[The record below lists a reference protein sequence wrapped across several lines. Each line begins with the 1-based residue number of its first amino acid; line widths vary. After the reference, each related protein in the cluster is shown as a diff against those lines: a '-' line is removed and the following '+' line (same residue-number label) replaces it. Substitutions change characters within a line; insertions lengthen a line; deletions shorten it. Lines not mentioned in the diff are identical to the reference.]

1 MYNKWLRG
9 VRITGFHFPYV
20 RILFEWISASK
31 YSRWHIANV
40 AFELHWRDSFSLN
53 ISPYTVQCT
62 LYIPHLQSKHVNHI
76 HPHSCNKQHNTTQS
90 MPFIKIPFL
99 KRKQKKQQLLILH
112 PCRWANISNSI
123 EMFWIVCIRCLEFRN
138 WCKFLNSCKNLI

>member
-99 KRKQKKQQLLILH
+99 KRKQKKTTTF
-112 PCRWANISNSI
+112 NSSSLPLSKYF
-123 EMFWIVCIRCLEFRN
+123 EFNWNVLNCVYSMFGI
-138 WCKFLNSCKNLI
+138 